1 MQVHWWALLGIL
13 GLVVAWV
20 LVLVASDPRKEEAV
34 SGRHHWLGEADD
46 DPYEDP
52 LAGEV
57 QHDPEPCTAK
67 EAGGYEGCEDRPP
80 GEGGTNRSE
89 EHTPELQSHSFI
101 SYAGFCLKKKSQ

>member
-67 EAGGYEGCEDRPP
+67 EAGGYEVCEDRPP
-80 GEGGTNRSE
+80 GEGVTNRDRE
-89 EHTPELQSHSFI
+89 D
-101 SYAGFCLKKKSQ
+101 